1 MSVAPPDR
9 QVNEV
14 APPSQPTA
22 RRLPGPPPGWL
33 LPGALSLLAAGGLAM
48 FLVPL
53 RGIDL
58 NRMNGLGLISVLPA
72 SSLAG
77 AWLLALAFILA
88 LGLRKDHPVMLGA
101 MLAAIV
107 ICLDGVTVIAEPE
120 PRFATAYQIAGF
132 VEYISRT
139 GHTAPGIAA
148 YFSWPGFFALVVFV
162 EGVAGKHDLIPVLR
176 LWPVT
181 IDLLCLPPLF
191 LIMRNLRMIWRAKWF
206 AAFLFCVGSWVGQD
220 YFSPQSFNYLLYLL
234 FAAFLLTWFS
244 LPALAS
250 AQRDR
255 PVRDRL
261 AGRLARFGREG
272 PPGRNG
278 TGRSGTALPA
288 CSHGSAGAACP
299 SRAKCRAGR
308 WAAAS
313 GRSSSRCSSP
323 SSWSPR

>member
-1 MSVAPPDR
+1 
-9 QVNEV
+9 
-14 APPSQPTA
+14 
-22 RRLPGPPPGWL
+22 
-33 LPGALSLLAAGGLAM
+33 M

-88 LGLRKDHPVMLGA
+88 LGLRTDRPVMLGA

-139 GHTAPGIAA
+139 GHTAPGLAA
-148 YFSWPGFFALVVFV
+148 YFSWPGFFALVAFV

-181 IDLLCLPPLF
+181 IDLLCLVPLF
-191 LIMRNLRMIWRAKWF
+191 LIMRNLRMTWRAKWF

-234 FAAFLLTWFS
+234 FVAFLLTWFS
-244 LPALAS
+244 RGGPAGAT
-250 AQRDR
+250 A
-255 PVRDRL
+255 
-261 AGRLARFGREG
+261 
-272 PPGRNG
+272 
-278 TGRSGTALPA
+278 GRSGPLAQARTAQRTPA
-288 CSHGSAGAACP
+288 WPTGRPVGAGTARTVRQA
-299 SRAKCRAGR
+299 RRVRAGR
-308 WAAAS
+308 TAVPAGGQPAS